1 MLGDITNSGADAK
14 RVSRPSK
21 SSKSVAAKGD
31 EEKQRRRRRER
42 ELHRREER
50 AAHTEWRDTCSD
62 TGAV

>member
-14 RVSRPSK
+14 RVSRPT
-21 SSKSVAAKGD
+21 AKDD

>member
-1 MLGDITNSGADAK
+1 MLGDITNSGADAE
-14 RVSRPSK
+14 RASRTK
-21 SSKSVAAKGD
+21 SSKSVAAKDD

-50 AAHTEWRDTCSD
+50 AEHAEWRDTCSD